1 MRRNAGEVGSE
12 VGDVNRRSG
21 SADEFDHL
29 NESYYSHRSGSQM
42 GDDLTSL
49 AESFNNENMWSD
61 NGALGVDTDYA
72 DELSDMT
79 HEEPA
84 AFRTTENIQPE
95 NLQKVATVKQIS
107 DFACNKK
114 EPETPLEVEQTT
126 ELAQENPYLILLSQF
141 NEVKNKKELYNQNFK
156 QYVKFYLFKK

>member
-1 MRRNAGEVGSE
+1 
-12 VGDVNRRSG
+12 
-21 SADEFDHL
+21 
-29 NESYYSHRSGSQM
+29 M